1 MRIIE
6 QFIKG
11 KASDEA
17 LCEDI
22 LLVTD
27 DFIAIIDGVT
37 AKGCRLFNGKSG
49 GRATAEAVCE
59 AIKLFPKDISVLDAV
74 CRITEKVSSLYES
87 NEEKGCAAAGAIIFS
102 IARKEIWNVGDCQCI
117 INNTKHLHEKEVDRI
132 YSQKRAE
139 ILENAIKNGATQ
151 EELLINDI
159 GREAILPQLKTQH
172 QYANKECN
180 LGYAV
185 FNGTPIP
192 ESMITTYKL
201 SEGDTLVLAS
211 DGYPVLCDTLGES
224 EELLQRE
231 LTENPLCYKGYKS
244 TKGLQ
249 PQNSSFDDRTYI
261 KIQL

>member
-1 MRIIE
+1 M
-6 QFIKG
+6 
-11 KASDEA
+11 
-17 LCEDI
+17 
-22 LLVTD
+22 
-27 DFIAIIDGVT
+27 
-37 AKGCRLFNGKSG
+37 
-49 GRATAEAVCE
+49 
-59 AIKLFPKDISVLDAV
+59 
-74 CRITEKVSSLYES
+74 CRITEKVSSLYQR

-159 GREAILPQLKTQH
+159 GREAILSQLKTQH

-201 SEGDTLVLAS
+201 SEGDTIVLAS
-211 DGYPVLCDTLGES
+211 DGYPVLCDSLEES

-231 LTENPLCYKGYKS
+231 LTENPLCYRGYKS

-249 PQNSSFDDRTYI
+249 PKNFSFDDRTYI
-261 KIQL
+261 RFRVGKAYPN

>member
-37 AKGCRLFNGKSG
+37 AKGCRLFNGKPG
-49 GRATAEAVCE
+49 GKAAAEAVCE

-159 GREAILPQLKTQH
+159 GREAILSQLKTQH

-201 SEGDTLVLAS
+201 SEGDTIVLAS
-211 DGYPVLCDTLGES
+211 DGYPVLCDSLEES

-231 LTENPLCYKGYKS
+231 LTENPLCYRGYKS

-249 PQNSSFDDRTYI
+249 PKNFSFDDRTYI
-261 KIQL
+261 RFQL